1 VERTQGDEQD
11 VCNVLSV
18 AFFRVRRVF
27 EDAPIRL
34 RGASFEDSKHPTRG
48 VLQLSW
54 GNQISNQGA
63 LMSLREV
70 LAGAIARDPR
80 YSIDAYEFVFAA
92 LDLAK
97 VRKRKARRAR
107 SRGRKPRAKSESRHV
122 SGRELSEAARDLALD
137 LYGRLALT
145 ILSSWGLR
153 STSDLGEIVYI
164 LIASGDLER
173 SDEDQRS
180 DFDDVYDFEA
190 ALCHD
195 YVIPIEEPEEE
206 S

>member
-1 VERTQGDEQD
+1 MVLTWANAINHEQTAHEP
-11 VCNVLSV
+11 VPSP
-18 AFFRVRRVF
+18 AR
-27 EDAPIRL
+27 
-34 RGASFEDSKHPTRG
+34 
-48 VLQLSW
+48 
-54 GNQISNQGA
+54 ISNNLLDYRVSVPRGTDTSVIGSQPKGA
-63 LMSLREV
+63 IMSLREV
-70 LAGAIARDPR
+70 LAGAVARDPR

-107 SRGRKPRAKSESRHV
+107 SRGRKPRGKSESRHV

-180 DFDDVYDFEA
+180 DFDNVYDFEA

-195 YVIPIEEPEEE
+195 YVIPIEEPEDA

>member
-1 VERTQGDEQD
+1 MET
-11 VCNVLSV
+11 
-18 AFFRVRRVF
+18 
-27 EDAPIRL
+27 
-34 RGASFEDSKHPTRG
+34 
-48 VLQLSW
+48 
-54 GNQISNQGA
+54 
-63 LMSLREV
+63 
-70 LAGAIARDPR
+70 
-80 YSIDAYEFVFAA
+80 
-92 LDLAK
+92 
-97 VRKRKARRAR
+97 
-107 SRGRKPRAKSESRHV
+107 RHV

-153 STSDLGEIVYI
+153 STSDLGEIVYL

-195 YVIPIEEPEEE
+195 YVIPIEDSEE
-206 S
+206 SS